1 MSDEKKYRL
10 LIADDERIERAVLYK
25 TLMNRLGDQCEIYQ
39 AENGR
44 EALELYDRYQ
54 IQIAVLDIEM
64 PGINGIGAAE
74 RIREKD
80 KDCCIIF
87 LTAFDEFS
95 YAKKAI
101 TVRALDYLLKPWD
114 EKELILVLEEAMRLA
129 GERQQERER
138 RTAGERAGEKAEA
151 ARGGEGSAQEGQSL
165 DDRRPG
171 ESRTDS
177 AGPDRTAPGSTGPDD
192 VRPGGGRPDGG
203 EPADAGEGGDA
214 ARLSRVME
222 LIADYIRENYT
233 HDLSMQ
239 EVAHRMNYSEAY
251 FCKLFKQCFGQNFTS
266 YLTEFRVEE
275 AKKMQALPTVNVK
288 KIRRSVGY
296 ADANYFAKVFKRITG
311 QSPTEYRQELF
322 SRP

>member
-25 TLMNRLGDQCEIYQ
+25 TLKNRLGDQCEIYQ

-74 RIREKD
+74 QIREKD

-138 RTAGERAGEKAEA
+138 RTAGERAGERRRPPAAGKGAPRRGRAWTAGGRA
-151 ARGGEGSAQEGQSL
+151 AR
-165 DDRRPG
+165 
-171 ESRTDS
+171 
-177 AGPDRTAPGSTGPDD
+177 DRTARD
-192 VRPGGGRPDGG
+192 R
-203 EPADAGEGGDA
+203 A
-214 ARLSRVME
+214 ARERIAWHQAPRDRTACGLAEGDRTAESRQTP
-222 LIADYIRENYT
+222 RT
-233 HDLSMQ
+233 
-239 EVAHRMNYSEAY
+239 
-251 FCKLFKQCFGQNFTS
+251 
-266 YLTEFRVEE
+266 
-275 AKKMQALPTVNVK
+275 QARGETPPACP
-288 KIRRSVGY
+288 G
-296 ADANYFAKVFKRITG
+296 
-311 QSPTEYRQELF
+311 
-322 SRP
+322 